1 MYNKLF
7 SAVSPRTYK
16 RESKHRNDAIL
27 SKLRTVSFTMADPQV
42 PANAVQEAQAV
53 LQNPA
58 PDEVQALVAPAQA
71 PAQQAQAPAQ
81 ANEVSLEVCETLF
94 FLSFATCFV
103 LVLELFVLFRFDAS
117 VLFCAHPAFTFTT
130 FLVGFG
136 DHASCNLF
144 VFTLPCC

>member
-1 MYNKLF
+1 
-7 SAVSPRTYK
+7 
-16 RESKHRNDAIL
+16 
-27 SKLRTVSFTMADPQV
+27 MADPQV

-58 PDEVQALVAPAQA
+58 PDEAQALTAPAQA

-81 ANEVSLEVCETLF
+81 ANEVSLGVCETLF

-103 LVLELFVLFRFDAS
+103 LVLELFVLFRFHAS

-130 FLVGFG
+130 FLVAFA

-144 VFTLPCC
+144 VFALPCC